1 MIIKTALSLFF
12 KKQKN
17 SIYTFQKQ
25 ERTFRIISQC
35 ARSISVSH
43 SFFLSPF
50 CWKLTLIQAFLEEK
64 MSQNT
69 QNFVNF
75 KTLKLVLG

>member
-1 MIIKTALSLFF
+1 MIMITMIIIIITIIMIIKTALSLFF

-50 CWKLTLIQAFLEEK
+50 C
-64 MSQNT
+64 
-69 QNFVNF
+69 
-75 KTLKLVLG
+75 